1 MRRLIGLGLP
11 AAIQITLEV
20 GVFASATALAGRLPP
35 AALAAH
41 QIAVNI
47 AAFTFMVPLGVA
59 SAGAVRVGQAVGR
72 RDPRGAA
79 RSGWTALLFGSGVHG
94 VLGRRRSCCC
104 RAALIGAFTA
114 RSAAS
119 SRSACRC

>member
-11 AAIQITLEV
+11 AARQVTLEV
-20 GVFASATALAGRLPP
+20 GVFAAATALAGRLPP

-59 SAGAVRVGQAVGR
+59 SAGGGARRAGGRPARSGGR
-72 RDPRGAA
+72 RAA
-79 RSGWTALLFGSGVHG
+79 GWTALLFGAVFMS
-94 VLGRRRSCCC
+94 LRRRGL
-104 RAALIGAFTA
+104 RADPA
-114 RSAAS
+114 R
-119 SRSACRC
+119 C